1 MNSISQRI
9 IKLVKETNGNVLLM
23 KLDNTLIASFSSAQ
37 NVLRI
42 PEAPS
47 QFKIQSNASFG
58 ENPLIL
64 DYNQVDN
71 KACVPVIEA
80 DNFNDFLIE
89 LSKKFFF
96 VSNKTQNG
104 SGATDNL
111 KKSLYGI
118 VRPTFVHSKDFIT
131 KNSKFIRFQ
140 RLVGAAYPS
149 DITVEYGGFAED
161 TLTPYTKP
169 FFGGTDLDPLMS
181 NPYASIEYLYSLD
194 DLFFRFNSNSFHRF
208 FDVKLIVNPDNNT
221 FSFMSADPLHIRSHV
236 RYDYKAISDTWYL
249 SLSDDE
255 SNTIQSFLRWK
266 NVPELEIAPQ

>member
-1 MNSISQRI
+1 MNSVSQRI
-9 IKLVKETNGNVLLM
+9 IKLIKDTNGNVLLQ
-23 KLDNTLIASFSSAQ
+23 KLDNTLIASLSPSQ

-64 DYNQVDN
+64 DYNHIDN

-96 VSNKTQNG
+96 TNNKTQSG
-104 SGATDNL
+104 SGDTGSL
-111 KKSLYGI
+111 KNSLYGI

-140 RLVGAAYPS
+140 KLQGAEYPN
-149 DITVEYGGFAED
+149 DVTIEYGGFQEG
-161 TLTPYTKP
+161 TLIPYIKP
-169 FFGGTDLDPLMS
+169 FYGGTDLNPLMS
-181 NPYASIEYLYSLD
+181 NNSSIEYLYSLD

-221 FSFMSADPLHIRSHV
+221 FSFMSADPLHIRSDV
-236 RYDYKAISDTWYL
+236 RYDYNAISDTWYL
-249 SLSDDE
+249 SLTTADY
-255 SNTIQSFLRWK
+255 NGIQAFLRWR